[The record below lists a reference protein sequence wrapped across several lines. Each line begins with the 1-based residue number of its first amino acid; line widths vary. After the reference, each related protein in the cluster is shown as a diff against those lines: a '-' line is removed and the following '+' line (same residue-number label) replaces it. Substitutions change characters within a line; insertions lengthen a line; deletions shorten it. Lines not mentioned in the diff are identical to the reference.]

1 MEASY
6 LRRAGYRGRLLVEGQ
21 RGVYH
26 VMSRTSYGQYLFDDE
41 GKAVF
46 LEMLRKQAGFCGVD
60 VLAYCVMG
68 NHFHLLVAV
77 PEEVDISDVELLR
90 RYRLLYS
97 EKGCPPSSASP
108 SVLAK
113 LLEANEA
120 EAQMLRKRI
129 LARMHDLSVF
139 MRELKQRFG
148 IWYNHR
154 HGNKGTIWAKR
165 FTSVV
170 VEPSREALSTVAA
183 YIDLNPVRA
192 ELVADPEDYA
202 FSSYGAAVRGR
213 RPARRGYEL
222 VFCQEVEWGALL
234 PSYRLILYGKGAA
247 SKGTPDKD
255 QGRISPE
262 RLEQVQTAG
271 GKLSLSDVLR
281 LRVRYF
287 TAGTA
292 IGSDGFLADMG
303 GQWKRRHGLD
313 RKRDAYPM
321 RCGEWGQLRSF
332 RNLQVDPVGRASL
345 N

>member
-1 MEASY
+1 
-6 LRRAGYRGRLLVEGQ
+6 
-21 RGVYH
+21 
-26 VMSRTSYGQYLFDDE
+26 
-41 GKAVF
+41 
-46 LEMLRKQAGFCGVD
+46 MLRKQAGFCGVD

-77 PEEVDISDVELLR
+77 PEDADISDVELLR

-108 SVLAK
+108 GVLAK

-120 EAQMLRKRI
+120 EGQMLRERI

-154 HGNKGTIWAKR
+154 HGNKETIWAKR

-170 VEPSREALSTVAA
+170 VESSREALSTVAA

-213 RPARRGYEL
+213 GPARRGYEL
-222 VFCQEVEWGALL
+222 VFCQEVNWGTLL
-234 PSYRLILYGKGAA
+234 PSYRLILNGKGARA
-247 SKGTPDKD
+247 RGARTKT
-255 QGRISPE
+255 
-262 RLEQVQTAG
+262 VAG
-271 GKLSLSDVLR
+271 S
-281 LRVRYF
+281 
-287 TAGTA
+287 A
-292 IGSDGFLADMG
+292 GSD
-303 GQWKRRHGLD
+303 WSRCRRQGANCPFRMSFVCECAISARAPRSA
-313 RKRDAYPM
+313 RKDSSRIWAGSGSGVTD
-321 RCGEWGQLRSF
+321 
-332 RNLQVDPVGRASL
+332 
-345 N
+345 

>member
-6 LRRAGYRGRLLVEGQ
+6 LRRAGYRGRLLVEDQ

-26 VMSRTSYGQYLFDDE
+26 VMSRTCCGQYLFDQE
-41 GKAVF
+41 AKAVF
-46 LEMLRKQAGFCGVD
+46 VEMLRKQAGFCGVE

-77 PEEVDISDVELLR
+77 PGDYDISDAELLR

-97 EKGCPPSSASP
+97 EKDCPPSSASP
-108 SVLAK
+108 AVLAK
-113 LLEANEA
+113 LLSDDDEEG
-120 EAQMLRKRI
+120 QVLRARI

-139 MRELKQRFG
+139 MQELKQRFG
-148 IWYNHR
+148 LYYNHR
-154 HGNKGTIWAKR
+154 HQNKGTIWSKR

-170 VEPSREALSTVAA
+170 VESSREALTTVAA

-192 ELVADPEDYA
+192 ELVSDPADYA
-202 FSSYGAAVRGR
+202 FSSYGAAMRGR
-213 RPARRGYEL
+213 RSVRQGYEL
-222 VFCQEVEWGALL
+222 VFCKELKWGDLL
-234 PSYRLILYGKGAA
+234 PNYRLILYGKGAT
-247 SKGTPDKD
+247 SKGSVNKD
-255 QGRISPE
+255 LGRIDAS
-262 RLEQVQTAG
+262 RLDRVLEAG
-271 GKLSLSDVLR
+271 GKLPLSEILR

-292 IGSDGFLADMG
+292 IGSDGFLADLG
-303 GQWKRRHGLD
+303 GQWKTRHGLT

-321 RCGEWGQLRSF
+321 RCGEWGSLRSF
-332 RNLQVDPVGRASL
+332 RNLQVKPVEGNGL